1 MTDIPFEER
10 VREAKQRIQ
19 EITAAEAI
27 QRRWSS
33 TVVLVDVREQNEWN
47 LFRIPGAVHVP
58 LAVIAQRAES
68 IPRDGEVV
76 IYCGSGNRSALAAD
90 TLREMGYL
98 NVSSLAGGIRG
109 WANAGGEL
117 ED

>member
-10 VREAKQRIQ
+10 VRQAKTRIR
-19 EITAAEAI
+19 EISAADAV
-27 QRRWSS
+27 RRHQDAHV
-33 TVVLVDVREQNEWN
+33 TLVDVRELNEWN

-58 LAVIAQRAES
+58 LAAVGHRAAE
-68 IPRDGEVV
+68 IPRQGDVV
-76 IYCGSGNRSALAAD
+76 LYCGSGNRSAVAAD
-90 TLREMGYL
+90 TLRELGYE